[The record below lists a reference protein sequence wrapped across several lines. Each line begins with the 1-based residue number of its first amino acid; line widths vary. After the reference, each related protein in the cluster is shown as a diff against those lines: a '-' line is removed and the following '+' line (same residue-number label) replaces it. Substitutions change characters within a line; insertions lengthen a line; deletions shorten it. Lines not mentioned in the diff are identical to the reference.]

1 MQQHGNKY
9 FARRHAPTQGELR
22 GLEKWDLCF
31 VIYKFSKI
39 TLCRDINLTYL
50 PCLTSVWQGNTS
62 FSWNSCVNNWYLFLF
77 HV

>member
-9 FARRHAPTQGELR
+9 FARRHAPPQSELR

-39 TLCRDINLTYL
+39 TFCPGYKFEIFALFDF
-50 PCLTSVWQGNTS
+50 CLARQHIIISE
-62 FSWNSCVNNWYLFLF
+62 F
-77 HV
+77 

>member
-31 VIYKFSKI
+31 VIYEFSKI
-39 TLCRDINLTYL
+39 TVARDINLTYL
-50 PCLTSVWQGNTS
+50 PCLTSVWQDNTS
-62 FSWNSCVNNWYLFLF
+62 LSRNSCVNNWYLFLF